1 MSARSRRVPP
11 DLRQRTEYSCDRC
24 KTRKHKCTRL
34 LDQPKCVH
42 CRKYGYECLVTKPRK
57 HRTHR
62 NLEGHAAA
70 RVAILEG
77 LVKGFIPEADV
88 SNLEEMQSVG
98 RSLGIPL
105 PTEHTPGAGARREV
119 QDEEEEQLVH
129 DLQGQ
134 TQYIGPASSFRF
146 HKTLRALVG
155 SPDGCHFEPI
165 LLLGRNP
172 ARKEAPKTSSV
183 DIAICASSAGGL
195 EAGQERAFQAYVSS
209 SSTSLLVRTFFEN
222 INVDFPVLD
231 EATFL
236 EQLDRFGRSPA
247 LVDPGWFCIFL
258 CVLVLAR
265 RLCTVPVAEEQEEI
279 WWSQLEPLL
288 SKVMCTTSLGSIQ
301 ALMLT
306 ALHLHNASA
315 RDTCWTLT
323 GAAVRIGF
331 AIGLHRETCD
341 VTCTPLGRAMRKRV
355 WWTLYH
361 FEQLQVSSHDRP
373 SAIDNPKYISEAT
386 IPRDAILNAGAST
399 PPDYTI
405 QSSRLVRIL
414 GAACRSLPD
423 LAKDGHAGP
432 LSPVAVLTREL
443 SRWRASLPRHLGVD
457 LIDSMPSSFQRS
469 LILLHVQY
477 HYTTFLIT
485 RHALLSR
492 FEGLSRDKSNNK
504 KNTNPL
510 NITVSDSIVSMP
522 DLCVESGREACR
534 LLLKLDSIDK
544 FNAVTWWDVYYLYSS
559 ALVLILSLI
568 CDVRESKTFTV
579 VETSLLLRQ
588 CTNLSRRYLATGC
601 LPGTMHRWLNLV
613 VELDSLATDFA
624 NRGADLDGSAP
635 SEGLASNDRE
645 SVPPSF
651 PDGDDSHTLVS
662 RPEPLRNSPALDH
675 DFLGIWGPVSC
686 DGASTQ
692 VEDGNGFT
700 LLPWQETHWEGIGD
714 MLLNPDIFRDW

>member
-1 MSARSRRVPP
+1 MES
-11 DLRQRTEYSCDRC
+11 
-24 KTRKHKCTRL
+24 
-34 LDQPKCVH
+34 
-42 CRKYGYECLVTKPRK
+42 
-57 HRTHR
+57 
-62 NLEGHAAA
+62 
-70 RVAILEG
+70 
-77 LVKGFIPEADV
+77 LVKGFVPEADV

-105 PTEHTPGAGARREV
+105 PTEHTSYAGAHRDV
-119 QDEEEEQLVH
+119 QSDEDEQLVH

-134 TQYIGPASSFRF
+134 TQYVGPASSFRF

-155 SPDGCHFEPI
+155 SPDGCQFEPV

-172 ARKEAPKTSSV
+172 ASKEAPKTSDV
-183 DIAICASSAGGL
+183 GIATSASSGSL
-195 EAGQERAFQAYVSS
+195 ESGKERSLQAYS

-236 EQLDRFGRSPA
+236 EQLDLFHRSPA
-247 LVDPGWFCIFL
+247 LVDQAWLCVFL
-258 CVLVLAR
+258 CVLILAR
-265 RLCTVPVAEEQEEI
+265 RLCTVPVAEDQEEV

-288 SKVMCTTSLGSIQ
+288 AKVMFTTSLGSIQ
-301 ALMLT
+301 ALMLA
-306 ALHLHNASA
+306 ALHLHNTSS

-331 AIGLHRETCD
+331 AIGLHRDTCD
-341 VTCTPLGRAMRKRV
+341 FTCTPLGRAMRKRV

-386 IPRDAILNAGAST
+386 SPRDSILNAGAFT

-423 LAKDGHAGP
+423 LAKDVHAGP
-432 LSPVAVLTREL
+432 LSPVAALTREL
-443 SRWRASLPRHLGVD
+443 SRWRAALPQHLSVD

-469 LILLHVQY
+469 LVLLHVQY
-477 HYTTFLIT
+477 HYTTSLIT

-492 FEGLSRDKSNNK
+492 FECLSRDKNNDNNNRH
-504 KNTNPL
+504 NT
-510 NITVSDSIVSMP
+510 TVSDAVISMS
-522 DLCVESGREACR
+522 DMCVESGRSACC
-534 LLLKLDSIDK
+534 LLLKLDSIAK

-568 CDVRESKTFTV
+568 CDARESKTTHA
-579 VETSLLLRQ
+579 VETRLLLRQ

-601 LPGTMHRWLNLV
+601 LPGTMYRWLNLV
-613 VELDSLATDFA
+613 IELDSLASDFA
-624 NRGADLDGSAP
+624 RSGTDQDGSSP
-635 SEGLASNDRE
+635 SEDLVRSGLESVSPPLTDGGDSHNLASGLGSLCD
-645 SVPPSF
+645 
-651 PDGDDSHTLVS
+651 
-662 RPEPLRNSPALDH
+662 SPALDH
-675 DFLGIWGPVSC
+675 DFLGIWGPVSY
-686 DGASTQ
+686 
-692 VEDGNGFT
+692 NGTSPQLVAANGLT
-700 LLPWQETHWEGIGD
+700 LLPWQATHWEGIGD
-714 MLLNPDIFRDW
+714 MLLNPDIFRGW